1 MSIDAWY
8 ADIRIANTGK
18 VYLLTVLGARW
29 NGGGGEG
36 SLTVAG
42 NQFTVNIMQM

>member
-29 NGGGGEG
+29 NGGGEG

-42 NQFTVNIMQM
+42 DQLTVNIMQM